1 MKIVFLGDVFGKTGR
16 RAVSRELPYLRQ
28 HYKADVIIVNG
39 ENAAHGMG
47 ITTHIAQEFFAL
59 GVDVI
64 TTGNHIWDQR
74 EIIPYLEKENRVLRP
89 INFPEGAPG
98 TGVIDYRL
106 DDGRIVRVVNVMA
119 RLFMDA
125 LDDPFAAMNEVLKDR
140 PLLTKHAHAVVV
152 DFHGEATSEK
162 MVMGMML
169 DGRVSFVVG
178 THTHIPTA
186 DTRILAGGTAFQTDA
201 GMCGDYNSVIGVTY
215 ETAAPRFIK
224 KYANPRM
231 AAKEGGTGTVCG
243 TFVETDDKTGLAVH
257 IEPIRLGPELLE
269 TRKASK

>member
-1 MKIVFLGDVFGKTGR
+1 MRIVFLGDVFGKTGR
-16 RAVSRELPYLRQ
+16 QALSRELPQIRRQ
-28 HYKADVIIVNG
+28 YKPDVIIVNG

-47 ITTHIAQEFFAL
+47 ITTNIAKEFFAL

-74 EIIPYLEKENRVLRP
+74 EIIPYLEKEDRVLRP

-98 TGVIDYRL
+98 NGVIDYRL
-106 DDGRIVRVVNVMA
+106 ENGQIVRVINVMA

-125 LDDPFAAMNEVLKDR
+125 LDDPFAAMNEVLKDN
-140 PLLTKHAHAVVV
+140 PLRTKHAHAVVV
-152 DFHGEATSEK
+152 DVHGEATSEK

-186 DTRILAGGTAFQTDA
+186 DTRILEKGTAYQTDA

-231 AAKEGGTGTVCG
+231 APKDGGVGTVCG
-243 TFVETDDKTGLAVH
+243 TFVETDDKTGLAVKA
-257 IEPIRLGPELLE
+257 EPIRLGPELME
-269 TRKASK
+269 TRK

>member
-1 MKIVFLGDVFGKTGR
+1 MRIVFLGDVFGKTGR
-16 RAVSRELPYLRQ
+16 KALSRELPQIRRQ
-28 HYKADVIIVNG
+28 YKPDVIIVNG
-39 ENAAHGMG
+39 ENAAHGIG
-47 ITTHIAQEFFAL
+47 ITQNISKEFFAL

-74 EIIPYLEKENRVLRP
+74 EIIPYLEKEERVLRP

-98 TGVIDYRL
+98 KGVINYRL
-106 DDGRIVRVVNVMA
+106 EDGRVIRVINVMA

-125 LDDPFAAMNEVLKDR
+125 LDDPFAAINECLKDN
-140 PLLTKHAHAVVV
+140 PLATKRADAVLI

-162 MVMGMML
+162 MVMGMMV
-169 DGRVSFVVG
+169 DGRASFVVG

-186 DTRILAGGTAFQTDA
+186 DTRILEKGTAYQTDA

-231 AAKEGGTGTVCG
+231 APKEDGVGTVCG
-243 TFVETDDKTGLAVH
+243 TFVETDDKTGLAKKA
-257 IEPIRLGPELLE
+257 EPIRLGPELME
-269 TRKASK
+269 TRKG